1 MCFRMSLILLLCL
14 TNLMITLGLKEWAIC
29 PYFLQQYETLF
40 NKQFI
45 TALNKI
51 IHTFEELKQIEKL
64 TKLKP

>member
-1 MCFRMSLILLLCL
+1 
-14 TNLMITLGLKEWAIC
+14 MITLGRKEWAIC
-29 PYFLQQYETLF
+29 SYFLQQYETLF